1 MVPSRSSQRS
11 CLHPWRWSC
20 ALTIGLSV
28 WLTAAGCRQAPLE
41 RTYLGE
47 HRPAEYVSQ
56 ATEIKYPDVIQQTAA
71 EVAFSTEPRRLRNR
85 HQDEIWDLTLQEAIH
100 IALSNNRIIRSAG
113 TFLSPGNPLLANP
126 GGVPTIYDPALQST
140 GTLFSS
146 RGVEAALSEF
156 DTQFSTSM
164 IWGKNEAIQNNAFNA
179 GGLTPGSSLNED
191 SADFTVGLAKRFGT
205 GGQFGVSHQ
214 WNYTANNTPA
224 RLFPSVY
231 EGNVRAQIR
240 QPLLAGAGVDY
251 TRIAG
256 PISEN
261 IDGVTGV
268 RQGVLIARINNDMAL
283 ADFEVA
289 VHTLLHDVEQMYW
302 QLVLAYQSFH
312 AQSAARDEVL
322 ELWRK
327 VDIRLSSG
335 AAGGGRL
342 PEAEL
347 RESYLRLESATDT
360 ALDQVYAAEAQLR
373 RLLALPVNDGRVIRP
388 ADDPVT
394 AEILPDWVTSLSIA
408 LAQRPELRKQKWS
421 IKSTQLQLE
430 AAKNALL
437 PRLDF
442 VGSAQVNGFGDDLLG
457 SRGDITGN
465 NLGNAYDRLL
475 SGKNVGWNI
484 GLEFSTPIG
493 RRFAHTQARNLE
505 LELAKAR
512 TTLHQQEV
520 EVSHELAAAFRDV
533 DRTYLA
539 MRSAYN
545 RIDAA
550 LARVDAVLD
559 RSLPDDLTLD
569 PLLRAREGQL
579 QAELQYLTAVTD
591 YNTAL
596 ADLHFRAARTLE
608 VNHVSLREGPWNTE
622 AHADAARRFDAR
634 SHSRDAQWKTDTV
647 RPFERDVPAGEILLP
662 AIGFT
667 GNAEPIPPAVDASPH
682 EPPPIDDVGPAMPVA
697 L

>member
-1 MVPSRSSQRS
+1 MVQQHGQQRRRRTS
-11 CLHPWRWSC
+11 PRWRC
-20 ALTIGLSV
+20 GLVVLLSILLPV
-28 WLTAAGCRQAPLE
+28 SGCRQVAKD
-41 RTYLGE
+41 RAYVGDAQ
-47 HRPAEYVSQ
+47 PAEYVGK
-56 ATEIKYPDVIQQTAA
+56 ATAIKYPDVIQQTAA
-71 EVAFSTEPRRLRNR
+71 EVTYSTEPRRLRNR
-85 HQDEIWDLTLQEAIH
+85 QEDEIWDLSLQEAIH
-100 IALSNNRIIRSAG
+100 LALSNNRVIRSAG

-126 GGVPTIYDPALQST
+126 DGATTVYDPALQST

-146 RGVEAALSEF
+146 RGVDAALSEF
-156 DTQFSTSM
+156 DTQFSTAM
-164 IWGKNEAIQNNAFNA
+164 IWGKSETIQNNAFNA
-179 GGLTPGSSLNED
+179 GGLTPGSSLNQD
-191 SADFTVGLAKRFGT
+191 TADFTVGLAKRMAT
-205 GGQFGVSHQ
+205 GAQFGVSHQ
-214 WNYTANNTPA
+214 WNYSANNTPA

-231 EGNVRAQIR
+231 EGNVRAQLR

-283 ADFEVA
+283 ADFEQS
-289 VHTLLHDVEQMYW
+289 VHTLLHDVEQVYW

-312 AQSAARDEVL
+312 VQAAARDEVL
-322 ELWRK
+322 EMWRK

-342 PEAEL
+342 PEAEV
-347 RESYLRLESATDT
+347 RESYVRLEAAADT

-388 ADDPVT
+388 CDDPIT
-394 AEILPDWVTSLSIA
+394 AEIIPDWVSSLSIA
-408 LAQRPELRKQKWS
+408 LAQRPELRRQKWN
-421 IKSTQLQLE
+421 IKSTQLQLQ
-430 AAKNALL
+430 AAHSLLL
-437 PRLDF
+437 PRLDL

-457 SRGDITGN
+457 DNGDITGN

-484 GLEFSTPIG
+484 GVEFSTPVG
-493 RRFAHTQARNLE
+493 RRFAHTQVRNLE
-505 LELAKAR
+505 LELAKGR

-539 MRSAYN
+539 MQSAYN

-550 LARVDAVLD
+550 KARVDAVLD
-559 RSLPDDLTLD
+559 RTLPDDLSLD
-569 PLLRAREGQL
+569 PLLRAREGLL
-579 QAELQYLTAVTD
+579 QAQLQYLTGVTD

-608 VNHVSLREGPWNTE
+608 VNNVALREGPWNTE
-622 AHADAARRFDAR
+622 AHADAERRFAARQHAFDAP
-634 SHSRDAQWKTDTV
+634 WKSDTV
-647 RPFERDVPAGEILLP
+647 RPFERDVPAGEVLLP
-662 AIGFT
+662 AIG
-667 GNAEPIPPAVDASPH
+667 AETEAFPTALPPDSLPDA
-682 EPPPIDDVGPAMPVA
+682 PPVDDVDPGVHVG